1 MSQRNPGGENPTISS
16 RPEPSASE
24 SDSRQPSSGPSR
36 KRASRAG
43 TRSVNTLSAQQLE
56 RKRAN
61 DREAQ
66 RNIRVRTKETI
77 ENLEKNLAST
87 KAELETSQHMLAV
100 ANTRTRELE
109 EENAYLRNRVGAT
122 GPDTSFMVHVSGSEG
137 SSARLFD
144 NRMDVGRFYIA
155 FADFLTGR
163 NADHAV
169 AVPPQSSPQPRYAGA
184 EIQRPPS
191 QDTRRSISATTSHS
205 SAQPNAW
212 RQQQSFSVEPSAPI
226 TTQRHDSAREPWRT
240 PSEMASNLTV
250 PSTGSH
256 TPADQL
262 QRSYSASSQAERP
275 GWSTNTSYG
284 YMADPNQQQGNYQA
298 PNRPIPYPS
307 PAPPQP
313 AYSPHPAL
321 PAPTIHSSTYGP
333 PITPSSDFQGMSL
346 QSPASASSAVSQP
359 VHEHP
364 SGGHT
369 PYSVSPHY
377 HGSTTQPNV
386 QRHSLTPNTTQSY
399 PPAGLQGSQ
408 LLSTGYH
415 SAQNQPQYQ
424 YGQYN
429 ENG

>member
-1 MSQRNPGGENPTISS
+1 MSQQIPGGEASTISTK
-16 RPEPSASE
+16 PEPSASE
-24 SDSRQPSSGPSR
+24 SDSRQASSGSSR

-43 TRSVNTLSAQQLE
+43 TRSVTTLSTAQLE

-66 RNIRVRTKETI
+66 RAIRARTRETI
-77 ENLEKNLAST
+77 EGLEKNLANV
-87 KAELETSQHMLAV
+87 KAELETRERLLAA
-100 ANTRTRELE
+100 ANTRTHELE
-109 EENAYLRNRVGAT
+109 EENTYLRNRVGAT
-122 GPDTSFMVHVSGSEG
+122 GPDSSFMVHVSGSE
-137 SSARLFD
+137 
-144 NRMDVGRFYIA
+144 VGI
-155 FADFLTGR
+155 
-163 NADHAV
+163 
-169 AVPPQSSPQPRYAGA
+169 PPQSSPLSRYAGA

-191 QDTRRSISATTSHS
+191 QDTRRSISATNSHS
-205 SAQPNAW
+205 SAQPAAW

-240 PSEMASNLTV
+240 PSEMASTLTV

-256 TPADQL
+256 TSVDQI
-262 QRSYSASSQAERP
+262 QRTYSGSSQSERP
-275 GWSTNTSYG
+275 AWSSNTNSYG

-298 PNRPIPYPS
+298 LNRSIPYPS
-307 PAPPQP
+307 PAPPQS
-313 AYSPHPAL
+313 AYSSQSAL
-321 PAPTIHSSTYGP
+321 PAPTIHSAPYGP

-346 QSPASASSAVSQP
+346 QSPASASSAVSQS

-377 HGSTTQPNV
+377 HGSTTQPTI
-386 QRHSLTPNTTQSY
+386 QRHSLTPGATQPY
-399 PPAGLQGSQ
+399 PSAGLHGSQ